1 MIHPTER
8 IGLPRIAA
16 FLAGKGIAAAWR
28 WSIRNWDELLLLAA
42 MAGSVGACLYALG
55 GI

>member
-16 FLAGKGIAAAWR
+16 HLAGKGLAAAFR
-28 WSIRNWDELLLLAA
+28 WSLRNWDELLLRAA
-42 MAGSVGACLYALG
+42 MVGSVAACIYALG